1 MMSFPKSCLSVAVV
15 AASTLAGT
23 LMVSAPAHALSI
35 GSKIEFGWK
44 GVLGSNS
51 ADFKTLPKFLSLTP
65 VSDIG
70 FGAFLINEGEG
81 DFASF
86 NPTDDEVSTA
96 VIKDLGSTSLS
107 DTDSADDIA
116 DFITFGSNSFKLSS
130 MSYFENPDQS
140 RGYLF
145 KGIFQ
150 DGTLGEGS
158 ITTQFGDNTK
168 ALSYS
173 GSLFTVPPSID
184 PDGGPTPVPTPALL
198 PGLLGMGVMAMRK
211 RKAQAQSCDS

>member
-1 MMSFPKSCLSVAVV
+1 MMSFQKSCLSVAVV

-70 FGAFLINEGEG
+70 FGAFLINVGEG

-86 NPTDDEVSTA
+86 NPTNDEIPTA
-96 VIKDLGSTSLS
+96 VIKDLASTSVS
-107 DTDSADDIA
+107 DADPADDIA
-116 DFITFGSNSFKLSS
+116 DFITFGSNSFKLSAI
-130 MSYFENPDQS
+130 SYFENPDQS

-158 ITTQFGDNTK
+158 ITTQFGDATK
-168 ALSYS
+168 ILSYS
-173 GSLFTVPPSID
+173 GNLFTVPNPVD
-184 PDGGPTPVPTPALL
+184 PDGGPDSVPTPALL
-198 PGLLGMGVMAMRK
+198 PGLLGMGMAAWRK
-211 RKAQAQSCDS
+211 RKAAAQ